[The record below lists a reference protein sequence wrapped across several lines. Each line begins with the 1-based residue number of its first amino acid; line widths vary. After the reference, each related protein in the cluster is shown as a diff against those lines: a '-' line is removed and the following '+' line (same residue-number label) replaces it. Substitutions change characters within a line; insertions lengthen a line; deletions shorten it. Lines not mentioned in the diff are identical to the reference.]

1 MSVVVR
7 LVGREQSEPNI
18 LLHQHTSMVWKIHT
32 ILSKGNKCL
41 NYMRHIHPR
50 FLTLRVVCTLLLISI
65 SVLINS
71 FEHLISSGLFLP
83 FG

>member
-1 MSVVVR
+1 MFIVVR
-7 LVGREQSEPNI
+7 LVGREQSKPNV

-65 SVLINS
+65 SGLINS

>member
-7 LVGREQSEPNI
+7 LVGREQSEPNV

-50 FLTLRVVCTLLLISI
+50 FLTLRVVCTLTSI